1 MERALYAGGY
11 GACLTSAGREIIFC
25 GANLLTH
32 GGGNSMA
39 VSQELLDILVC
50 PLDKTPVKLTSDLKG
65 LKCPQC
71 RRVYPIREDIP
82 VMLVDEARIDPQ

>member
-1 MERALYAGGY
+1 
-11 GACLTSAGREIIFC
+11 
-25 GANLLTH
+25 
-32 GGGNSMA
+32 MA

-50 PLDKTPVKLTSDLKG
+50 PLDKTPVKLTGDLKG